1 MGLYL
6 SYNLDW
12 SAQVHHICMRANRKL
27 AVLRSVKMLKRQT
40 LDVLYK
46 LQVRSLLDYSLPVF
60 YNSLSAKQKLRLDK
74 IQYTAAKIVSG
85 ALHLTSKERLYN
97 ELGWETIP
105 SRAEFL
111 GLSLFHKVVKNETR
125 PLIRECLP
133 PRSIN
138 HETLR
143 SGGLMNFP
151 YKGLQFAN
159 SFFPWFTKRY
169 NLLSVETRKLPL
181 NDFKQSLSKTLKP
194 TKFKHY
200 SYGQKY
206 PNLLLTRI
214 RVNCSYLKA
223 HSYTTGHSNTTACSF
238 CESKIENSLHF
249 IIKCPH
255 FTEQRRTLFDKMEQ
269 NFIPNFKKL
278 TMKRQFEILVYGYE
292 PQNPEMKRING
303 KILIYTQNFIMKTNR
318 FKQET

>member
-1 MGLYL
+1 
-6 SYNLDW
+6 
-12 SAQVHHICMRANRKL
+12 MRANRKL

-133 PRSIN
+133 PRLIN
-138 HETLR
+138 YETLR

-181 NDFKQSLSKTLKP
+181 DDLKNLS
-194 TKFKHY
+194 
-200 SYGQKY
+200 QK
-206 PNLLLTRI
+206 L
-214 RVNCSYLKA
+214 
-223 HSYTTGHSNTTACSF
+223 
-238 CESKIENSLHF
+238 
-249 IIKCPH
+249 
-255 FTEQRRTLFDKMEQ
+255 
-269 NFIPNFKKL
+269 
-278 TMKRQFEILVYGYE
+278 
-292 PQNPEMKRING
+292 
-303 KILIYTQNFIMKTNR
+303 
-318 FKQET
+318 